1 MTTLEKLLSNFDNR
15 ARNNK
20 KDAPKYT
27 FEQQDNPRVIEF
39 RRLASHQ
46 GDKKFKIS
54 TIKIKQRLVYP
65 LKLQSSRLMIKQ
77 AYELEQ
83 G

>member
-1 MTTLEKLLSNFDNR
+1 MSLAKQLSNFDNR

-20 KDAPKYT
+20 KDAPKYI

-39 RRLASHQ
+39 KRLSSHR
-46 GDKKFKIS
+46 GDKRFKVS